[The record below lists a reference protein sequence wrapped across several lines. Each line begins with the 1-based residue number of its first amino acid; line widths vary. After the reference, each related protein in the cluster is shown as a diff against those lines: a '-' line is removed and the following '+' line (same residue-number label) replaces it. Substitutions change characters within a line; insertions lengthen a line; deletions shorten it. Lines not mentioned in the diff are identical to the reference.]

1 MQINEKLK
9 ELRHRKGLTL
19 EQVGKA
25 VGVGKSTVRKWEN
38 VMIKNMGQDKISKL
52 AFALGTTPDF
62 LTQWNLQEEFI
73 CQKEHSMK
81 SNLTDEEVDL
91 EIARLA
97 SDPDVKLAVAERN
110 FKSREKY
117 KRRQKLYSL
126 RNLKKHGSEL
136 REAGITREM
145 LSAYFNDPQAD
156 ENYDEETYDE

>member
-1 MQINEKLK
+1 
-9 ELRHRKGLTL
+9 
-19 EQVGKA
+19 
-25 VGVGKSTVRKWEN
+25 
-38 VMIKNMGQDKISKL
+38 
-52 AFALGTTPDF
+52 
-62 LTQWNLQEEFI
+62 
-73 CQKEHSMK
+73 MK
-81 SNLTDEEVDL
+81 SNLTDEEVEL